1 MWGYGGGS
9 ISKQGAGGVC
19 KAEGGS
25 SKWRG
30 CRRGRG
36 KLCSNAHFFLI
47 GKNVN
52 GVISQ
57 EKCDWSRK
65 FKVQQTGSLDPL
77 SPPPLKRPTSPYT
90 NELLA
95 CEQALLELL
104 GV

>member
-1 MWGYGGGS
+1 MGVGASVNREQEGYVRQKVEVLNGGD
-9 ISKQGAGGVC
+9 AGEVGENY
-19 KAEGGS
+19 AAM
-25 SKWRG
+25 
-30 CRRGRG
+30 
-36 KLCSNAHFFLI
+36 LFFFLI
-47 GKNVN
+47 GKNIN